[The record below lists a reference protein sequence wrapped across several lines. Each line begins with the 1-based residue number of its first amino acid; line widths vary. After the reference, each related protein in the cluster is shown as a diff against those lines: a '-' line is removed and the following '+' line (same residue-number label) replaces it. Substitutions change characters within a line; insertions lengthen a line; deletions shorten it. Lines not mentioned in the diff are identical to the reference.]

1 MMKDVVARIRKNYTY
16 FAALIGLGF
25 LWTGTAYI
33 IQAYR
38 LLELLDGATV
48 NLLTC
53 GAYYACQAAGIGAV
67 ALFFAKR
74 PAAAGGRLLPLI
86 ATIAA
91 LVFTAASL
99 LASAPAVI
107 IAVGVLLNIAIGV
120 LSGCYL
126 TRLATDI
133 PQQRRGIVFGGAY
146 AFGSIGTWL
155 ISLPMGGRF
164 LWNDGSFFAVA
175 ILAALSLLL
184 LRRLPSLPKMEPAGG
199 HSQGRF
205 TGKLIFLAAA
215 VLFLLSME
223 NTLGFAFPLGGAKD
237 SVYIEFTRAFYGVGL
252 IIAGVVSDQNRRWGA
267 VCCLAALAFPFAAMA
282 LGGSVGGETAMWM
295 LAYLVLGFWSV
306 YRILVFSDISG
317 KTGLP
322 LWAVFGLLAGRLGEA
337 AGTLGA
343 DLFSDTPLVIL
354 SGAVF
359 VLVIALFFVLY
370 QKLYT
375 AAISPEEAEK
385 RRLSEYV
392 HRFGLSAR
400 EQEIFSLIIQGLSNA
415 EMASSLYIT
424 ESTVKF
430 HVGNIL
436 KKTEFASRL
445 ELIADYKLGSK
456 A

>member
-252 IIAGVVSDQNRRWGA
+252 IIAALSAIKIAVGRCLLSGRRWR
-267 VCCLAALAFPFAAMA
+267 
-282 LGGSVGGETAMWM
+282 S
-295 LAYLVLGFWSV
+295 
-306 YRILVFSDISG
+306 
-317 KTGLP
+317 P
-322 LWAVFGLLAGRLGEA
+322 LRRWRWEA
-337 AGTLGA
+337 ASAARPPCGCWPIWFWAFGQCIES
-343 DLFSDTPLVIL
+343 LFSRT
-354 SGAVF
+354 
-359 VLVIALFFVLY
+359 
-370 QKLYT
+370 
-375 AAISPEEAEK
+375 SPANQGCPCGRCSVCWRDGWV
-385 RRLSEYV
+385 RRRVRWARTCFQIRRWSYCPA
-392 HRFGLSAR
+392 RF
-400 EQEIFSLIIQGLSNA
+400 
-415 EMASSLYIT
+415 SSL
-424 ESTVKF
+424 
-430 HVGNIL
+430 
-436 KKTEFASRL
+436 
-445 ELIADYKLGSK
+445 
-456 A
+456 